1 MSKLLVVVDSLE
13 AWEQV
18 EALVALTYLVAIDN
32 GDWGFLLLLA
42 FLLDYRDERRLK
54 SRVEGKNRSLRA
66 FNHSGIELHLQGKVH
81 SWVLHGGEPLTV
93 EGL

>member
-1 MSKLLVVVDSLE
+1 MSKLLVVVDSLQ

-32 GDWGFLLLLA
+32 GDWGLLFLA
-42 FLLDYRDERRLK
+42 FLINYRDERRLK
-54 SRVEGKNRSLRA
+54 SRVEGKDRSLRA

-81 SWVLHGGEPLTV
+81 SWVLHGSEPLTV

>member
-1 MSKLLVVVDSLE
+1 MSKLLVVVDSLQ

-18 EALVALTYLVAIDN
+18 EALVTLIYLVAIDN
-32 GDWGFLLLLA
+32 GDWGLLLLA
-42 FLLDYRDERRLK
+42 FLLDHRGERRLK
-54 SRVEGKNRSLRA
+54 SCVEGKNRSLRA
-66 FNHSGIELHLQGKVH
+66 FNDCRIELHLQGKVH